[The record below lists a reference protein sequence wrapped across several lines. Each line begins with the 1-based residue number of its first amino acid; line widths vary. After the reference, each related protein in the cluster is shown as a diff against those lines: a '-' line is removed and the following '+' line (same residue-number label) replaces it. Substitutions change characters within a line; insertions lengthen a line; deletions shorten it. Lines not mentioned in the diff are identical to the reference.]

1 MEFIIV
7 NSLTLFFD
15 ELMNHLTNLLFR
27 ILIHTNIPT

>member
-15 ELMNHLTNLLFR
+15 ELMNHFTFFAFE
-27 ILIHTNIPT
+27 IFVHVGIST